1 MLNWFRM
8 KSKNKKKFLRNYKK
22 EKLMFGALKTVEN
35 HNLYASFGLIDNL
48 EENELQDINGG
59 WCVCNGFSVNITTN
73 SNNGSENGSNNGSGN
88 FGGSSGSSSSSSS
101 S

>member
-1 MLNWFRM
+1 
-8 KSKNKKKFLRNYKK
+8 
-22 EKLMFGALKTVEN
+22 MFGALKTVED

-59 WCVCNGFSVNITTN
+59 WCACDGLSITLTITTG
-73 SNNGSENGSNNGSGN
+73 SNTTGSNNGNNSGN
-88 FGGSSGSSSSSSS
+88 GNGSGNSGGSSGSSSSSSS

>member
-1 MLNWFRM
+1 
-8 KSKNKKKFLRNYKK
+8 
-22 EKLMFGALKTVEN
+22 MFGALKTVED

-59 WCVCNGFSVNITTN
+59 WCACDGLSITFTITK
-73 SNNGSENGSNNGSGN
+73 GSNNGNNSGN
-88 FGGSSGSSSSSSS
+88 GNGSGNSGGSSGSSSSSSS

>member
-1 MLNWFRM
+1 
-8 KSKNKKKFLRNYKK
+8 
-22 EKLMFGALKTVEN
+22 MFGALKTVED

-59 WCVCNGFSVNITTN
+59 WCACDGLSITFTITT
-73 SNNGSENGSNNGSGN
+73 GSNNGNNSGN
-88 FGGSSGSSSSSSS
+88 GNGSGNSGGSSGSSSSSSS

>member
-1 MLNWFRM
+1 
-8 KSKNKKKFLRNYKK
+8 
-22 EKLMFGALKTVEN
+22 MFGALKTVEN

-73 SNNGSENGSNNGSGN
+73 SNNGSKNGSNNASGN
-88 FGGSSGSSSSSSS
+88 SGGSSGSGSSSSSSS

>member
-1 MLNWFRM
+1 
-8 KSKNKKKFLRNYKK
+8 
-22 EKLMFGALKTVEN
+22 MFGALKTVED

-59 WCVCNGFSVNITTN
+59 WCACDGLSITLTITT
-73 SNNGSENGSNNGSGN
+73 GSNNGNNSGN
-88 FGGSSGSSSSSSS
+88 GNGSGNSGGSSGSSSSSSS

>member
-1 MLNWFRM
+1 
-8 KSKNKKKFLRNYKK
+8 
-22 EKLMFGALKTVEN
+22 MFVALKTVED

-59 WCVCNGFSVNITTN
+59 WCACDGLSITFTITT
-73 SNNGSENGSNNGSGN
+73 GSNNGNNSGN
-88 FGGSSGSSSSSSS
+88 GNGSGNSGGSSGSSSSSSS